1 MRIGE
6 KQSAVFD
13 WTTCIYEPNGEVY
26 ETEWE
31 KFQNN
36 PLDIGR
42 LLYAKLRYAL
52 PRNVEVEVLWDHFH
66 NEISAIMTGRDFEK
80 EVSFR
85 EPVMAR
91 SDLIVYIEAI
101 VTEAKEM
108 ESSLR

>member
-6 KQSAVFD
+6 KQSTVFD
-13 WTTCIYEPNGEVY
+13 WKTCIYEPNGEVY
-26 ETEWE
+26 ESLRDKIGKT
-31 KFQNN
+31 
-36 PLDIGR
+36 PLDTGR

-66 NEISAIMTGRDFEK
+66 NELTAIMTGRGFEK

-91 SDLIVYIEAI
+91 TDLVVYIDAI
-101 VTEAKEM
+101 VAEAKEM